1 MESSS
6 DLVRLNE
13 EPSDGLE
20 MAWNDYESDS
30 ADSWKTKEFVTL
42 SFKELSEKQAK
53 LKKVTENKNDKPK
66 LKSQSITNSKSVIS
80 GKVHENQRNEKRLA
94 IANEKGFN
102 YDNNQQFY
110 VNSRLQHA
118 VKHGISKN
126 IETTTK
132 RGENPEKNSHAKS
145 ENYLVVLLLR
155 RRCRTRSE
163 TQNFV
168 P

>member
-102 YDNNQQFY
+102 YDNNQQLLG
-110 VNSRLQHA
+110 S
-118 VKHGISKN
+118 
-126 IETTTK
+126 TTPST
-132 RGENPEKNSHAKS
+132 
-145 ENYLVVLLLR
+145 
-155 RRCRTRSE
+155 
-163 TQNFV
+163 
-168 P
+168 